1 MFIKTN
7 NIYTNIVRFIYIYSY
22 IKSVIFF
29 NNIQIII
36 TIIINKNYIRLCVC
50 NKIKELINNRKWE
63 KIKNV

>member
-7 NIYTNIVRFIYIYSY
+7 NIYTNIVRFIYSY

-36 TIIINKNYIRLCVC
+36 TIIINKNYIRLCEC